1 MRYAEGMATS
11 TARPKGDQPSLFD
24 SFRRLGAWLREH
36 DALPLMKSLS
46 PGTKPMYL
54 AKLEQKLGF
63 TVPPGLRAL
72 WLMHDGQRRADE
84 CLVEHLHLLPVAWV
98 LNERPATLKQVAR
111 ARSETVGG
119 DLTEAERQSDAWLPV
134 ATRWPDCVLVN
145 ATTGRVFT
153 GGEGTPALQLVARSV
168 PEWLEAYVTDV
179 ERGVYELRFDSEG
192 AHFARI
198 PD

>member
-111 ARSETVGG
+111 ARSEGVG
-119 DLTEAERQSDAWLPV
+119 EAEVQSDAWLPV
-134 ATRWPDCVLVN
+134 ATRWPSCVLVS
-145 ATTGRVFT
+145 ATTGRVFQ
-153 GGEGTPALQLVARSV
+153 GDAGSPALRLVARSV

-179 ERGVYELRFDSEG
+179 ERGAYQLMFDGEG
-192 AHFARI
+192 AHFERVSR
-198 PD
+198 